1 MLNSQKICIIGSGL
15 TGLMIAY
22 LLSKFRLQI
31 DIVEQDFNKKKINP
45 TKIALSKSSL
55 DELCRYGLKDIKKKS
70 NIIKNIY
77 LYDSYSSIS
86 LKQDLHFS
94 VSNKKEAL
102 AYIIDSNTLFS
113 DIYKKLKSLKNIN
126 FINKEISSINDEK
139 FFKEITFKDLIKK
152 NYNLIIFASANNL
165 SLLSKFKLRKVIDKS
180 YYEDAYV
187 FNLFHKKIS
196 NNSARQFFLKDGP
209 LAFLPVSS
217 VETSVIWSI
226 KNNSINKKYVSNKKY
241 LSNFFNNHFKELFK
255 EIISISEINK
265 FNLNYIFNEL
275 KDSKRTLL
283 FGEIANKIH
292 PIAGQGW
299 NMTLRNIFSLIK
311 VIKYSINLGLEI
323 GNDIFIKKYLN
334 ETNLNNLAFATL
346 IDGIRKIFDIKIDS
360 YAAIRKNTLS
370 NLDKN
375 FFIKKNFINIA
386 NKGLFI

>member
-55 DELCRYGLKDIKKKS
+55 DELCRYGLKDIRKKS

-77 LYDSYSSIS
+77 LHDSYSSIS

-126 FINKEISSINDEK
+126 FLNKEILSINDGK

-180 YYEDAYV
+180 YNEDAYI
-187 FNLFHKKIS
+187 FNLFHEKIS

-217 VETSVIWSI
+217 AETSVIWSI
-226 KNNSINKKYVSNKKY
+226 KNNSINKKYVSNKKD
-241 LSNFFNNHFKELFK
+241 LSKFFNNHFKELFK

-265 FNLNYIFNEL
+265 FNLNYVLNEL

-323 GNDIFIKKYLN
+323 GNDIFIKKYLD

-346 IDGIRKIFDIKIDS
+346 IDGIRKIFDIRIDT
-360 YAAIRKNTLS
+360 YAATRKNILS

>member
-1 MLNSQKICIIGSGL
+1 MLNFQKICIIGSGL
-15 TGLMIAY
+15 TGLTIAY
-22 LLSKFRLQI
+22 LLSRFRLKI

-77 LYDSYSSIS
+77 LHDSYSSIS

-94 VSNKKEAL
+94 ASDKKEAL
-102 AYIIDSNTLFS
+102 AYIIDSNTLFL
-113 DIYKKLKSLKNIN
+113 DIYKKLKSLKNIY

-152 NYNLIIFASANNL
+152 NYNLVIFASANNL
-165 SLLSKFKLRKVIDKS
+165 SLLSRFKLRKVVDKS
-180 YYEDAYV
+180 YNEDAYV
-187 FNLFHKKIS
+187 FNLFHEKIS

-217 VETSVIWSI
+217 TETSVIWSI

-241 LSNFFNNHFKELFK
+241 LLKFFNNHFQELFK

-265 FNLNYIFNEL
+265 FRLNYIFNEL
-275 KDSKRTLL
+275 KDSKRTLM

-311 VIKYSINLGLEI
+311 YIKYCENLGLEI
-323 GNDIFIKKYLN
+323 GNDIFIKKYLD
-334 ETNLNNLAFATL
+334 ETNLNNFTFATL
-346 IDGIRKIFDIKIDS
+346 IDAIRKLFDVKIDN
-360 YAAIRKNTLS
+360 YAAIRKNALS

>member
-22 LLSKFRLQI
+22 LLSKFRLQT

-77 LYDSYSSIS
+77 LHDSYSSIS

-126 FINKEISSINDEK
+126 FLNKQISSIKDGK

-165 SLLSKFKLRKVIDKS
+165 SLLSKFKLRKVVDKS
-180 YYEDAYV
+180 YNEDAYV
-187 FNLFHKKIS
+187 FNLLHEKIF
-196 NNSARQFFLKDGP
+196 NYSARQFFLKDGP

-217 VETSVIWSI
+217 TETSVIWSI

-241 LSNFFNNHFKELFK
+241 LSKFFNNHFKELFK

-265 FNLNYIFNEL
+265 FNLNYSFNEL

-323 GNDIFIKKYLN
+323 GNDIFIKKYLD

-346 IDGIRKIFDIKIDS
+346 IDTIRKIFDIKIDS
-360 YAAIRKNTLS
+360 YAATRKNILS